1 MTLDEFKELELP
13 ASLMSVGPSKLGLPW
28 PDAPT
33 FRAGTHV
40 RVKRAADTAND
51 SGVRWQNPTPDMIAF
66 AICDGWSW
74 SSRGGYCLE
83 PGPEM
88 AKVLAVLEPVEIAP
102 PTENASW

>member
-1 MTLDEFKELELP
+1 
-13 ASLMSVGPSKLGLPW
+13 
-28 PDAPT
+28 
-33 FRAGTHV
+33 
-40 RVKRAADTAND
+40 
-51 SGVRWQNPTPDMIAF
+51 MIAF